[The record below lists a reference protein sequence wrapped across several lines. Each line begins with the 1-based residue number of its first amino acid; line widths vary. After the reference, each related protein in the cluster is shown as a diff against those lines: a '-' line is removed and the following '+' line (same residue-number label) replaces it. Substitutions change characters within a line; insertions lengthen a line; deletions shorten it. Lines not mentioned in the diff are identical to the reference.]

1 MRRSAL
7 TAARTAFSFLLTAAI
22 ISTIAGGAQ
31 PAVAGGP
38 HEGDVAERLGT
49 DDGFVLSILYSGDLH
64 GSLETC
70 G

>member
-1 MRRSAL
+1 M
-7 TAARTAFSFLLTAAI
+7 FSFLLTAAI
-22 ISTIAGGAQ
+22 ISTIVGATQ
-31 PAVAGGP
+31 PALAGGP
-38 HEGDVAERLGT
+38 HEGDVSERLGK